1 MGEDNRFCP
10 CYFANG
16 SNVVGIYGC
25 FEKMNA
31 LSNLSNL
38 SMICLY
44 EPNSTDIA
52 NYDKNNHSFTA
63 YFPNKNVSV
72 SLSVDTR
79 NFTENGTGIL
89 FNADLDDTY
98 TLNETVNMVVEYEI
112 DKKKRS
118 YYIAT
123 AVFGG
128 LAAILGGVSWI
139 LFGL

>member
-1 MGEDNRFCP
+1 
-10 CYFANG
+10 
-16 SNVVGIYGC
+16 
-25 FEKMNA
+25 MNA